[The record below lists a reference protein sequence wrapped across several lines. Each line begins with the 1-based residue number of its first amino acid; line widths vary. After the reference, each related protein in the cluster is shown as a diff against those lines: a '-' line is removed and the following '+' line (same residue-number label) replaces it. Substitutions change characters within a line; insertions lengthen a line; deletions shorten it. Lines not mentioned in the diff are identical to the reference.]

1 MDDVFYYEAQRMVIA
16 SGDPDDSNRPDFDN
30 LDSCQNNAAFCCFAQ
45 DRQAGDNNG
54 NCNTP
59 YENNCIDKNP
69 ADNSNICYID
79 HARSSDAN
87 HVHDGFT
94 IYGDLKSGNEA
105 IEGSIHCHG
114 WTWGEDPLHPDNI
127 YKGNLKYFVSMY
139 DHLTQRGY
147 ARNIPGSPMCDCAE
161 NVSECF
167 CVLLPYML
175 IDIGISD
182 HTSCC
187 IFINYFLQMAVVTRA
202 DCTQIDAKEDTLM
215 KFTVADGKLTTSV
228 KIKDLDFDACDG
240 GDNFANNNLVGRARR
255 LNELTYLSDTKKE
268 AIEETLVG
276 SAAGKVSRK
285 QPLI

>member
-1 MDDVFYYEAQRMVIA
+1 MHTSYDDYILCTHINNKEWNYEIETASGQDRLKKDAARVDDVFYYEAQRMVIA
-16 SGDPDDSNRPDFDN
+16 SGDPDDPSRPDFDN

-69 ADNSNICYID
+69 ADNANICYID

-87 HVHDGFT
+87 HVSDGFT

-114 WTWGEDPLHPDNI
+114 WTWGEDPLHSDNI
-127 YKGNLKYFVSMY
+127 YKGNLKFFVSMY

-161 NVSECF
+161 NVSVCLF
-167 CVLLPYML
+167 VV
-175 IDIGISD
+175 
-182 HTSCC
+182 
-187 IFINYFLQMAVVTRA
+187 FIVY
-202 DCTQIDAKEDTLM
+202 
-215 KFTVADGKLTTSV
+215 
-228 KIKDLDFDACDG
+228 
-240 GDNFANNNLVGRARR
+240 
-255 LNELTYLSDTKKE
+255 
-268 AIEETLVG
+268 
-276 SAAGKVSRK
+276 
-285 QPLI
+285 